1 MTILQALNS
10 YYDRMAARGE
20 VPRVGYTRERI
31 SYAIIL
37 APDGTVADVQDIRD
51 ISGKKPAPKMMD
63 VPAYNGRTTNIA
75 ANRLWDKSAYT
86 LGVEIRENEKT
97 PKRFAEFK
105 KIHTALLANS
115 DDVGLLALR
124 KFIEGWAPSRFV
136 EPLFRQEMKD
146 ANFVFR
152 LDGEQQFIHDRQA
165 ARTLLSAN
173 TDEIFGDLCLVTGLR
188 AKAALKHPSIKGVYD
203 PNSSIASVKLVSFN
217 LDSVE
222 SYRKE
227 QGANAPVSEAAAAQ
241 YGAALN
247 RLLSKDS
254 GNKVRIGDTT
264 TAFWADAREPSDE
277 AQEAAD
283 AADEW
288 AAHFFELPSD
298 KEEAAKVKAQLEAVA
313 QGRPTSELNAKLN
326 PGTRFY
332 ILGLAPNAARL
343 SVRFWYDG
351 TFGDLERRIR
361 EHWQDMAIAPP
372 PKVWPPSAWHL
383 LIETAAQHK
392 SENIPA
398 LLGGELMRAILNG
411 TRYPRSLMCAI
422 LIRIR
427 AEQGKKNDGKSVD
440 NVTAMRAAILRGIL
454 NRDYRLGFIKEEVPV
469 ALDETDT
476 NAAYRL
482 GRWFAELEA
491 IQQDAL
497 GRDINATIRDRFY
510 GSASSAPMRTF
521 ALLIK
526 NSMNHLATIRKKP
539 EKKHL
544 AEWHDKR
551 LEAIIAGVNQ
561 GLPLT
566 LRLEDQARFAIG
578 YYHQRAERFTKSTDN
593 SEIAQ
598 SEETAS

>member
-1 MTILQALNS
+1 MTILQALNG

-20 VPRVGYTRERI
+20 AEPPGYSREKI
-31 SYAIIL
+31 SYAIL
-37 APDGTVADVQDIRD
+37 LTPDGAVAAVNDIRD
-51 ISGKKPAPKMMD
+51 TTGKKPAPIMMN
-63 VPAYNGRTTNIA
+63 VPAGMKRTVGIA
-75 ANRLWDKSAYT
+75 SNKLWDKTAYV
-86 LGVEIRENEKT
+86 LGVTAGEG
-97 PKRFAEFK
+97 KRTAQEHEAFK
-105 KIHTALLANS
+105 ATHAALLA
-115 DDVGLLALR
+115 DTEDAGLLALR
-124 KFIEGWAPSRFV
+124 RFLESWTPV
-136 EPLFRQEMKD
+136 QFEESPHFNEEMKD
-146 ANFVFR
+146 VNIVFR
-152 LDGEQQFIHDRQA
+152 LDGVQEYIHDRPA
-165 ARTLLSAN
+165 ARALVTAAPGG
-173 TDEIFGDLCLVTGLR
+173 TGDDLCLVTGER
-188 AKAALKHPSIKGVYD
+188 GTAARLHPSIKGVWGAQ
-203 PNSSIASVKLVSFN
+203 SSGASLVSFN
-217 LDSVE
+217 LDAFT
-222 SYRKE
+222 SYGKE
-227 QGANAPVSEAAAAQ
+227 QGANAPVSEETTAR

-247 RLLSKDS
+247 RMLDKGSR
-254 GNKVRIGDTT
+254 NRIQVGDTT
-264 TAFWADAREPSDE
+264 TLFWADVSGASAD
-277 AQEAAD
+277 AAD
-283 AADEW
+283 AADEF
-288 AAHFFELPSD
+288 AALFFEPPND
-298 KEEAAKVKAQLEAVA
+298 KEADKEAATNIKAQLEAVA
-313 QGRPTSELNAKLN
+313 KGRPASELNAKLN

-351 TFGDLERRIR
+351 TFGELERRIR
-361 EHWQDMAIAPP
+361 EHWQDMAITPP

-392 SENIPA
+392 SENIPP

-411 TRYPRSLMCAI
+411 TRYPRSLMSAI

-427 AEQGKKNDGKSVD
+427 AEQGE
-440 NVTAMRAAILRGIL
+440 VTAMRAAILRGIL

-476 NAAYRL
+476 NPAYRL

-497 GRDINATIRDRFY
+497 GRDVNATIRDRFY

-578 YYHQRAERFTKSTDN
+578 YYHQRAERFTKSTDT
-593 SEIAQ
+593 S
-598 SEETAS
+598 ETASAGPESQVETAS